1 MWNVFTP
8 PLHEVLQHGKR
19 YALTQS
25 VVLGPLEHNCLVIIA
40 CIKTNYNYKSYG
52 GHEDFD
58 EPATSGWDDDNDL
71 AGVFAPAISSLDVI
85 SSTIVITN
93 RSLHSKYYLKH
104 RISAVR
110 ATNIRTTTQKHES
123 AKDAKDSAYLS
134 LRSDW
139 PKLGVDAAK
148 QLNMGPST
156 LIVIID
162 FFVRDIKL
170 ENTLMILYD
179 ASVAHGMRTMSYKT
193 VWWSFSVI

>member
-1 MWNVFTP
+1 M
-8 PLHEVLQHGKR
+8 
-19 YALTQS
+19 
-25 VVLGPLEHNCLVIIA
+25 
-40 CIKTNYNYKSYG
+40 
-52 GHEDFD
+52 
-58 EPATSGWDDDNDL
+58 SGWDDDNDL

-93 RSLHSKYYLKH
+93 RSLHSKFHFKH

-179 ASVAHGMRTMSYKT
+179 ACVAHGMRTMSYKT
-193 VWWSFSVI
+193 VW